1 VVVMTRSPGR
11 LKAIIEVELPRPR
24 RRTELLITR
33 RYQDYVVEI
42 ERLMDT
48 PAEEP
53 SR

>member
-11 LKAIIEVELPRPR
+11 LKAIVDIELPRPR
-24 RRTELLITR
+24 RRAELLVTR

-48 PAEEP
+48 PAEEE